1 MACSYQSFPLPWIS
15 HLGLYKDKVLRVSSP
30 RTYSPSVRKH
40 NKYMYRKKIRARQT
54 FTQVLI
60 KSDADMATTT
70 GSTDSRNSGERPD
83 AVNYLMDEANN
94 LSVIFTTP
102 ANDAVANPT
111 LPSLPPLKDSTTQQQ
126 LREWIRNCNARIAT
140 IREQL
145 GDESLPDAR
154 KALLDLFPPNLHFP
168 LGALI
173 DFANRLGRCEHL
185 ELAKRIGLE
194 TQTIVSGILYLQQF
208 VQRRIDTGLAPT
220 EKPRAYS
227 RSESETTWTC
237 LSELILACS
246 RQQKY
251 AISLESDERTLLPVP
266 TLDIRLIIQNV
277 IFSVLTGSYSAEP
290 IPIHVSN
297 CERRA
302 GQRDFCLALRVQGNP
317 LRNVIGTSLYNAV
330 RQNHTFV
337 FEGSG
342 IGHILAAKLL
352 EFLGGEI
359 VITDNFD
366 GTNTLSIVIPLDS
379 QQQRGEARMTAPQ
392 AARHAPGSDFS
403 VLYIEDMQSHALLVQ
418 QIFSRMSNIDLQI
431 ETTAWAGLQ
440 HARKQQPDLILLD
453 MELPDMQGLEL
464 YRYLQEDA
472 RTTHIP
478 VVAISASAMP
488 HQVQAALDAGMR
500 RYITKPFSYKELIR
514 ILQDEQAAKR
524 SAQKA
529 S

>member
-1 MACSYQSFPLPWIS
+1 
-15 HLGLYKDKVLRVSSP
+15 
-30 RTYSPSVRKH
+30 
-40 NKYMYRKKIRARQT
+40 
-54 FTQVLI
+54 
-60 KSDADMATTT
+60 
-70 GSTDSRNSGERPD
+70 
-83 AVNYLMDEANN
+83 MDEANN

-102 ANDAVANPT
+102 DRGTVANPA
-111 LPSLPPLKDSTTQQQ
+111 LPSSPALKTESTQQQ
-126 LREWIRNCNARIAT
+126 LRDWIRNCNARIAT

-145 GDESLPDAR
+145 RDESLPDAR
-154 KALLDLFPPNLHFP
+154 NAVLDLFPANLHFP

-194 TQTIVSGILYLQQF
+194 TQTIASGILYLQQL
-208 VQRRIDTGLAPT
+208 VQKRIDSGLAAGERP
-220 EKPRAYS
+220 KAYS
-227 RSESETTWTC
+227 RSESETTWVC

-246 RQQKY
+246 RQQNY
-251 AISLESDERTLLPVP
+251 AITLESDERTLLPVP

-277 IFSVLTGSYSAEP
+277 IFSVLNGSYSAEP
-290 IPIHVSN
+290 IAIHVSN

-302 GQRDFCLALRVQGNP
+302 GQLDFCLSLRVEGNP

-359 VITDNFD
+359 AITDHMD
-366 GTNTLSIVIPLDS
+366 GTNTVSILIPLDS
-379 QQQRGEARMTAPQ
+379 QQQREKARLAPD
-392 AARHAPGSDFS
+392 AARHGSSNDFS

-418 QIFSRMSNIDLQI
+418 QIFTRMSNIDLRV
-431 ETTAWAGLQ
+431 EATAWAGLQ

-453 MELPDMQGLEL
+453 MELPDMQGLDL
-464 YRYLQEDA
+464 YRQLQADA
-472 RTTHIP
+472 RTAHIP

-524 SAQKA
+524 SAPKA

>member
-1 MACSYQSFPLPWIS
+1 
-15 HLGLYKDKVLRVSSP
+15 
-30 RTYSPSVRKH
+30 
-40 NKYMYRKKIRARQT
+40 
-54 FTQVLI
+54 
-60 KSDADMATTT
+60 
-70 GSTDSRNSGERPD
+70 
-83 AVNYLMDEANN
+83 MDEANN

-102 ANDAVANPT
+102 DTDTVANPT
-111 LPSLPPLKDSTTQQQ
+111 VPRLPPLKNATTQQQ
-126 LREWIRNCNARIAT
+126 LRDWIRNCNARIAT

-145 GDESLPDAR
+145 RDESLPDAR
-154 KALLDLFPPNLHFP
+154 NAVLDLFPPNLHFP

-208 VQRRIDTGLAPT
+208 VQKRVDSGLAPT
-220 EKPRAYS
+220 EKPKAYS
-227 RSESETTWTC
+227 RAESETTWTC

-246 RQQKY
+246 RQQQY
-251 AISLESDERTLLPVP
+251 AITLESDTQTLLPVP
-266 TLDIRLIIQNV
+266 TLDIRLILQNL
-277 IFSVLTGSYSAEP
+277 IFSVLNGSYSAEP

-302 GQRDFCLALRVQGNP
+302 GQRDFCLSLRVTGNP
-317 LRNVIGTSLYNAV
+317 LRSVIGTSLYNAV

-359 VITDNFD
+359 VITDHFD
-366 GTNTLSIVIPLDS
+366 GTNTVSVVIPLDS
-379 QQQRGEARMTAPQ
+379 QHQRGEARVAPQ
-392 AARHAPGSDFS
+392 AARHAPGGDFS

-418 QIFSRMSNIDLQI
+418 QIFSRMSNIDLRV

-464 YRYLQEDA
+464 YRHLQEDA

-488 HQVQAALDAGMR
+488 HQVQAALDAGLR
-500 RYITKPFSYKELIR
+500 HYITKPFSYKELIR

-524 SAQKA
+524 SAPKA

>member
-1 MACSYQSFPLPWIS
+1 
-15 HLGLYKDKVLRVSSP
+15 
-30 RTYSPSVRKH
+30 
-40 NKYMYRKKIRARQT
+40 
-54 FTQVLI
+54 
-60 KSDADMATTT
+60 MATTT
-70 GSTDSRNSGERPD
+70 GSTDNGNAGERPE

-102 ANDAVANPT
+102 TQEGVANPT
-111 LPSLPPLKDSTTQQQ
+111 YPHQPALKETTTQQQ
-126 LREWIRNCNARIAT
+126 LRDWVRDCNARIAT

-145 GDESLPDAR
+145 RDESSPDAR
-154 KALLDLFPPNLHFP
+154 KAVLDLFPPNLHFP

-194 TQTIVSGILYLQQF
+194 TQTIVSGILYLQQL
-208 VQRRIDTGLAPT
+208 VQKRIDSGLAAGD
-220 EKPRAYS
+220 KPKAYT
-227 RSESETTWTC
+227 RSESETTWVC
-237 LSELILACS
+237 LRELILACS
-246 RQQKY
+246 RQQHY
-251 AISLESDERTLLPVP
+251 AITLESDEHTLLPVP

-277 IFSVLTGSYSAEP
+277 IFSVLNGSYTAEP

-297 CERRA
+297 CERHP
-302 GQRDFCLALRVQGNP
+302 GQLDFCLSLRVNGNP
-317 LRNVIGTSLYNAV
+317 LRSVIGTSLYNAV

-342 IGHILAAKLL
+342 IGHVLAAKLL

-359 VITDNFD
+359 VLADNLD
-366 GTNTLSIVIPLDS
+366 GTNTVSILIPLDS
-379 QQQRGEARMTAPQ
+379 QQQREKARS
-392 AARHAPGSDFS
+392 AAAELARTGPGCDFT

-418 QIFSRMSNIDLQI
+418 QIFTRMSNIGLKV

-440 HARKQQPDLILLD
+440 HARRHQPDLILLD
-453 MELPDMQGLEL
+453 MELPDMQGLEVC
-464 YRYLQEDA
+464 RQLQDDP
-472 RTTHIP
+472 RTAHIP

-488 HQVQAALDAGMR
+488 HQVQAALDAGVR

-514 ILQDEQAAKR
+514 IMQEEQNAKR
-524 SAQKA
+524 SAPKA